1 MPKCNFLISFYFLH
15 VKVIRQDSEYF
26 NLHGWVTL
34 QLTAHRQRLIF
45 SLLSELYRRKFP
57 VHVKAV
63 FSSFFFYFPKFF
75 WQFRGDSIS
84 QCTLS
89 RQMTR
94 TFLWARLFDPCL
106 RKFLSVSDHMR
117 TGKLRDATPSCEM
130 ANRSG

>member
-1 MPKCNFLISFYFLH
+1 MGHSP
-15 VKVIRQDSEYF
+15 
-26 NLHGWVTL
+26 
-34 QLTAHRQRLIF
+34 AHRSQTAAY
-45 SLLSELYRRKFP
+45 LLPFVGVVQTKISGTRKGSF
-57 VHVKAV
+57 
-63 FSSFFFYFPKFF
+63 FLFFFYFPKFF

-130 ANRSG
+130 ANRSGWIRTFDLQSLVKYFSINFKIRSNRLI